1 MCQTLPAGAVTVYVS
16 HFPPSATSPSTI
28 LLSGAPAIG
37 RIFTMIAAL
46 GDGADDGGADGV
58 AATVATGLVLVDAV
72 AVVAAGAAGAEQP
85 PTPMTAA
92 RIATSGSA
100 VRRMRAW

>member
-1 MCQTLPAGAVTVYVS
+1 MCQTFPAGAVSVYLS
-16 HFPPSATSPSTI
+16 HFPPAATSPTTI

-58 AATVATGLVLVDAV
+58 GATVARGLVVGGGV
-72 AVVAAGAAGAEQP
+72 AAVAAGAAGAEQP
-85 PTPMTAA
+85 ATATTAA
-92 RIATSGSA
+92 RIATSG
-100 VRRMRAW
+100 RPL